1 MSDLRIGE
9 LAGMLG
15 TTTKTL
21 RFYEKIGLLEHP
33 SRTRSGY
40 RLYGQ
45 NQISKA
51 RFVISLRRIGLS
63 IDELQQL
70 ENDISENSLR
80 KRLSS
85 VLDQKLFSLDQELGV
100 LQGKREDLAARLQAL
115 VLTPRN
121 RPPDC
126 VCDALLTNCSCG
138 AVIGDKSGESV

>member
-1 MSDLRIGE
+1 MRGLRIGQ
-9 LAGMLG
+9 LAEILG

-33 SRTRSGY
+33 SRTESGY

-45 NQISKA
+45 SAISRA
-51 RFVISLRRIGLS
+51 RLVLGLRRLGLT
-63 IDELQQL
+63 INELRQLQNDED
-70 ENDISENSLR
+70 ESSLR

-85 VLDQKLFSLDQELGV
+85 VIDQKLFVLDQELGI

-115 VLTPRN
+115 IMTPHG

-126 VCDALLTNCSCG
+126 VCDALLVNCDC
-138 AVIGDKSGESV
+138 EELQ

>member
-1 MSDLRIGE
+1 MADSMRIGE

-33 SRTRSGY
+33 SRTKSGY

-45 NQISKA
+45 SQISKA
-51 RFVISLRRIGLS
+51 RFVIGLRRIGLS

-70 ENDISENSLR
+70 ENDENESSLR

-85 VLDQKLFSLDQELGV
+85 VMDQKLFSLDQELGV
-100 LQGKREDLAARLQAL
+100 MQGKREDLAARLQAL

-121 RPPDC
+121 RPPNC

-138 AVIGDKSGESV
+138 VVTAKNSG